1 MVLFHGLDSERL
13 TGRECRLLY
22 LANLATKEGIMNNNQ
37 IQLLNILKNQN
48 KTFRKHIY
56 LQLDYFMV
64 KNNLRYSYLDE
75 THILLGFPM

>member
-1 MVLFHGLDSERL
+1 
-13 TGRECRLLY
+13 
-22 LANLATKEGIMNNNQ
+22 MNNNQ

-48 KTFRKHIY
+48 KAFRKHIY